1 MVIGS
6 NIVQVARQLKLAS
19 RQMPKIWDGR
29 ASILEM
35 KNSGSRHWRQMEW
48 MGFYFEFLCERNF
61 GNILKMPGKKYG
73 RVEFDA
79 FCEISWDFK
88 AHTANTSNHR
98 IITNDTEAIGS
109 AIDEHGYYGLILAV
123 GEVEYNDE
131 ERTFKQWHDELKGEP
146 SAYVLK
152 NIERGAMSRRRKT
165 EFVLDRIHFICLD
178 EEMLNEC
185 SGTFQ
190 EGFRNSDGSP
200 RRPKVTVNVQ
210 RIPNDAILATERF

>member
-1 MVIGS
+1 M
-6 NIVQVARQLKLAS
+6 
-19 RQMPKIWDGR
+19 
-29 ASILEM
+29 IL
-35 KNSGSRHWRQMEW
+35 
-48 MGFYFEFLCERNF
+48 
-61 GNILKMPGKKYG
+61 
-73 RVEFDA
+73 
-79 FCEISWDFK
+79 
-88 AHTANTSNHR
+88 
-98 IITNDTEAIGS
+98 AIGE
-109 AIDEHGYYGLILAV
+109 A
-123 GEVEYNDE
+123 EYNDE